1 MSTYTNYISDPKC
14 VVFGNDT
21 VAITLVLETIRGGR
35 TLNVDNYTEEVIH
48 SGTPILVNAAGD
60 TFIPMPVV
68 GDGSG
73 FAAKPSGY
81 EYVGILI
88 ATISK
93 NKPEAGILV
102 RGGVN
107 PNAAFYPTT
116 ALVAELKTALPLITF
131 KAD

>member
-1 MSTYTNYISDPKC
+1 MSTYTNYISDPQG

-35 TLNVDNYTEEVIH
+35 TLNVDDYNEDVIH

-60 TFIPMPVV
+60 TYKPMPVV

-73 FAAKPSGY
+73 YAAKPTGY
-81 EYVGILI
+81 EYAGILI

-107 PNAAFYPTT
+107 PNAAHYPTT
-116 ALVAELKTALPLITF
+116 ALVAGLKAALPLITF
-131 KAD
+131 NAD

>member
-1 MSTYTNYISDPKC
+1 MSTYTNYVNDPTG

-21 VAITLVLETIRGGR
+21 VAITLVLETIRGGV
-35 TLNVDNYTEEVIH
+35 TLNVDDYKEDVIH

-60 TFIPMPVV
+60 TYKPMPVI
-68 GDGSG
+68 GDGTG
-73 FAAKPSGY
+73 YDAKPSGY

-88 ATISK
+88 ATVPK
-93 NKPEAGILV
+93 TKPEAGVLL

-116 ALVAELKTALPLITF
+116 ALVGALKAALPLITF
-131 KAD
+131 NAD